1 MRLDISWKL
10 DRDEPFWSIWQ
21 SNADSLRLDEDINDG
36 ETPVVWDTVQRT
48 VEQYRSFIN
57 QQVLDASRQGMP
69 IMIRPDMDNMLVS
82 TPAVVSTSSATQ
94 WSGLSTVERYGQ
106 AILWIGAGANLI
118 SGSDMTIVDDL
129 GRTLLFN
136 TEGPRR
142 RRLHGL
148 VSNGAK
154 APGSRATQLQAWIAG
169 PADGGTIVYVVLT
182 NLGPDESCRTFCTQM
197 NGTQSVN
204 VPFASLNIAGEWFV
218 RTVLGGG
225 DNGICGFH
233 GCRGRTVNHVG
244 QLSEGQSI
252 MYKLTQCGSGNPI
265 VRAKD
270 DRGKIL

>member
-118 SGSDMTIVDDL
+118 SGSDMTMVDDL

-136 TEGPRR
+136 TEVLDAADFMGSYPMVPK
-142 RRLHGL
+142 L
-148 VSNGAK
+148 
-154 APGSRATQLQAWIAG
+154 PGSRATQLQAWIAG

-225 DNGICGFH
+225 DNGYADF
-233 GCRGRTVNHVG
+233 TDVG
-244 QLSEGQSI
+244 VVQSTMSAQLSEGQSI
-252 MYKLTQCGSGNPI
+252 MYKLTQCGSGESDSPC
-265 VRAKD
+265 
-270 DRGKIL
+270 